1 MRRAGPVHGPCAV
14 HGGGRLTAA
23 RGLTGPRPPCQ
34 VPVWV
39 QRERDAEAA
48 AAPGGSGGELPF
60 GLYLLFSSI
69 VLIAA
74 VRPAAGGGRAAG
86 PGG

>member
-1 MRRAGPVHGPCAV
+1 
-14 HGGGRLTAA
+14 
-23 RGLTGPRPPCQ
+23 

-74 VRPAAGGGRAAG
+74 VRPAAGGGRVAG